1 MSDLI
6 LMILGGILIPTLL
19 YALGCFI
26 WYRLFP
32 RAIGE
37 KCRIVR
43 EDDSFAIYDYYF
55 PKTVNPV
62 GHIYIRNN
70 KAEIHIRK
78 NFEDD
83 VIVDYEPTESWI
95 VNDEVFKGC
104 LVGETGADESVGK
117 LSFEAIKNWF
127 SAFFSCHYYKATIVK
142 PSSDDG
148 LVVTDDVD
156 LDPEDDVSAPT
167 NSAETKEE
175 DRENYKVREYGKLKK
190 DLENLFPMR
199 KLLCGYLAIKEDV
212 RRRLDT
218 TVADGRY
225 TRHKPSIGD
234 TCLISLMI
242 FIVIFILKELFLP
255 YPADDKCSIRFLPHG
270 IAMLLTFGLIWF
282 IMYEIHIELSFKNTK
297 FTQLLKLLNRWTGM
311 KCTYMFTAIF
321 FFIGYYYYTSIDMN
335 WITILFLSIVLFASF
350 KWTNIKPWK
359 IDDPLIPMLKQNE
372 IDDNRVDDGADDPN
386 PNSNLFAIKSYDWTI
401 SGMNANNKCV
411 LRLKFDK
418 EKMLRLTAG
427 YDNSELLNSDG
438 DPADVAKYFVE
449 EEKDSLHMK
458 KICWFVDE
466 TTLGRG
472 LSSVQR
478 MQMILDFV
486 QDRESFERVENSL
499 TSGRLRS
506 AEEILYSKKATAMDR
521 AMLAATIYATMDYK
535 VNILQSRD
543 GRVALEVAEK
553 ENVCPDLC
561 GSIRNDVFSYNDNV
575 YYVCDMQADKF
586 VIGTIPS
593 FKKSDFVRRIVI
605 A

>member
-1 MSDLI
+1 M
-6 LMILGGILIPTLL
+6 P
-19 YALGCFI
+19 
-26 WYRLFP
+26 
-32 RAIGE
+32 
-37 KCRIVR
+37 
-43 EDDSFAIYDYYF
+43 
-55 PKTVNPV
+55 
-62 GHIYIRNN
+62 
-70 KAEIHIRK
+70 
-78 NFEDD
+78 
-83 VIVDYEPTESWI
+83 
-95 VNDEVFKGC
+95 DE
-104 LVGETGADESVGK
+104 
-117 LSFEAIKNWF
+117 
-127 SAFFSCHYYKATIVK
+127 
-142 PSSDDG
+142 
-148 LVVTDDVD
+148 VD
-156 LDPEDDVSAPT
+156 LDPEDGVEAQT
-167 NSAETKEE
+167 NSSETKAEE
-175 DRENYKVREYGKLKK
+175 KEVYKIREFGKQKK
-190 DLENLFPMR
+190 DVDKLFPMR
-199 KLLCGYLAIKEDV
+199 KLLCGYLAIKEDI
-212 RRRLDT
+212 RKRLDT
-218 TVADGRY
+218 TVTEGGYSRN
-225 TRHKPSIGD
+225 KPSVND

-242 FIVIFILKELFLP
+242 FIVVFILKELFIP
-255 YPADDKCSIRFLPHG
+255 YPADDKCTIRFLPHG
-270 IAMLLTFGLIWF
+270 IAMLLTFLLIWF
-282 IMYEIHIELSFKNTK
+282 IMHEIHVELSFKNTK
-297 FTQLLKLLNRWTGM
+297 FTQFLSLLNRWTGM
-311 KCTYMFTAIF
+311 NGPLFAMSF
-321 FFIGYYYYTSIDMN
+321 FLLVGLYFYTSVDLN
-335 WITILFLSIVLFASF
+335 WIILFFLFIITLSSF
-350 KWTNIKPWK
+350 KKKNFKPWK
-359 IDDPLIPMLKQNE
+359 VDDPLVPMLKQNE
-372 IDDNRVDDGADDPN
+372 IDDNKVDDGADDPN
-386 PNSNLFAIKSYDWTI
+386 QNPTLFAINSYVWTI
-401 SGMNANNKCV
+401 SGINANNKCA

-418 EKMLRLTAG
+418 EKMIRLTAG

-449 EEKDSLHMK
+449 EEKESIHIK

-561 GSIRNDVFSYNDNV
+561 GAIRNDVFSYNDNI

>member
-1 MSDLI
+1 
-6 LMILGGILIPTLL
+6 MILGGILIPTLL
-19 YALGCFI
+19 YALGRFI

-32 RAIGE
+32 SATGE

-43 EDDSFAIYDYYF
+43 EDDSFAIYDGYF

-62 GHIYIRNN
+62 GHIYIKNN

-78 NFEDD
+78 TFEDD
-83 VIVDYEPTESWI
+83 EIVDYEPTESWI

-104 LVGETGADESVGK
+104 LVGVTGADESVGK
-117 LSFEAIKNWF
+117 LSFEAVKDWF
-127 SAFFSCHYYKATIVK
+127 SAFFSRHDYKATIER
-142 PSSDDG
+142 PSLEDKLD
-148 LVVTDDVD
+148 VPDDVD
-156 LDPEDDVSAPT
+156 LDPNDDVAAPT
-167 NSAETKEE
+167 NSAETKA
-175 DRENYKVREYGKLKK
+175 ENKEFYKISEFGKLKK
-190 DLENLFPMR
+190 DVDNLFPMR
-199 KLLCGYLAIKEDV
+199 KLLCGYLAIREDIH
-212 RRRLDT
+212 RRLDT
-218 TVADGRY
+218 TVTEGGYSRN
-225 TRHKPSIGD
+225 KPSIND
-234 TCLISLMI
+234 TCFISLMI
-242 FIVIFILKELFLP
+242 FIVVFILKELFIP

-282 IMYEIHIELSFKNTK
+282 IMHEIHVELSFKNTK
-297 FTQLLKLLNRWTGM
+297 FTQFLKLLNRGTGLRNT
-311 KCTYMFTAIF
+311 CIF
-321 FFIGYYYYTSIDMN
+321 VIIFVAIGYYYYFKIDLN
-335 WITILFLSIVLFASF
+335 WIILLFLCIIVRNSTIGNNF
-350 KWTNIKPWK
+350 KPWK
-359 IDDPLIPMLKQNE
+359 VDDPLVPMLKQNE
-372 IDDNRVDDGADDPN
+372 IDENKVDDGADDPN
-386 PNSNLFAIKSYDWTI
+386 PNAALFAINSYDWTI
-401 SGMNANNKCV
+401 SGMNANNKCL

-418 EKMLRLTAG
+418 EKMLRLTAS

-449 EEKDSLHMK
+449 EEKDSLHIK
-458 KICWFVDE
+458 KIRWFVDE

-478 MQMILDFV
+478 IQMILDFV

-543 GRVALEVAEK
+543 GRVALEVKEK

-561 GSIRNDVFSYNDNV
+561 GAIRNDVFSYNDNI

-593 FKKSDFVRRIVI
+593 FKNSDFVRRICI
-605 A
+605 S